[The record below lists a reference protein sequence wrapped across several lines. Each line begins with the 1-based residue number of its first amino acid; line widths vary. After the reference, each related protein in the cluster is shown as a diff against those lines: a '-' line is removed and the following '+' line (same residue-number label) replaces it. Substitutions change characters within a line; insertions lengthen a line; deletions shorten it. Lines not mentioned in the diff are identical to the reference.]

1 VRSSA
6 VIDLE
11 SNIARGRIVLSLVT
25 LASVFVDPTT
35 PHLAA
40 WMPVSSGPFL
50 IDTHL
55 LQVLT
60 VHTLYGVTIWIAVRR
75 RPETLDYLPG
85 ISTVLDVA
93 FAALVTLFTEGPT
106 TPSFVFF
113 AFVIVAV
120 GCRSDFRATAIS
132 TAACTLLYLL
142 LIALL
147 TPGDWHLYVMRP
159 AYLAITGYL
168 IGFLGQQRVNF
179 EERIR
184 ELETAAERQSIARFL
199 HDGYAQGLAGV
210 NLRLETCRQLL
221 QNHRAAEA
229 LEEVTELQTGVAREF
244 DDVRAYIRSLAE
256 VADAPARDPVSLS
269 DPRCHLRAVVTAP
282 GSVLEQVLQILLEG
296 IRNTRRHARAG
307 AATIDVAEDRHCIR
321 IAIQDDGVGFQNAA
335 SPPWSIASR
344 VAECGGHL
352 AIAGA
357 GGPGAHLEIELPL
370 ATSEDH
376 GDSYRPRG

>member
-6 VIDLE
+6 VVDLE

-25 LASVFVDPTT
+25 LVSVFVDPTT
-35 PHLAA
+35 PHLASWFHVA
-40 WMPVSSGPFL
+40 SGPFA

-55 LQVLT
+55 LLILCL
-60 VHTLYGVTIWIAVRR
+60 HLAYGITIHFAARR
-75 RPETLDYLPG
+75 EENIELLAPF
-85 ISTVLDVA
+85 STVMDVA
-93 FAALVTLFTEGPT
+93 FAVVVTLFTEGPA

-132 TAACTLLYLL
+132 TAVCTALYLL

-147 TPGDWHLYVMRP
+147 SPGDWHVYVMRP
-159 AYLAITGYL
+159 GYLAITGYL
-168 IGFLGQQRVNF
+168 IGFLGQQRVNY

-184 ELETAAERQSIARFL
+184 ELETTAERQSIARFL

-221 QNHRAAEA
+221 QHQRAAEA
-229 LEEVTELQTGVAREF
+229 LVEVTELQTGVAREF

-256 VADAPARDPVSLS
+256 VDDEPKREAATGADPT
-269 DPRCHLRAVVTAP
+269 CHIRAVVTTR
-282 GSVLEQVLQILLEG
+282 GSMLEQILTIALEG
-296 IRNTRRHARAG
+296 LRNMRKHARARS
-307 AATIDVAEDRHCIR
+307 ATIEVAEDAGTVR
-321 IAIQDDGVGFQNAA
+321 IMIQDDGVGFGRDAA
-335 SPPWSIASR
+335 PPWSIASR
-344 VAECGGHL
+344 VAECGGRL

-357 GGPGAHLEIELPL
+357 GRTGAHLEIELPL
-370 ATSEDH
+370 AAGTEH
-376 GDSYRPRG
+376 VGAYRPRG

>member
-1 VRSSA
+1 MRSHA

-25 LASVFVDPTT
+25 LVSVFVDPTT
-35 PHLAA
+35 PHLAT
-40 WMPVSSGPFL
+40 WIQVRSGPL
-50 IDTHL
+50 IVDAHL
-55 LQVLT
+55 LQALSL
-60 VHTLYGVTIWIAVRR
+60 HLAYGIGIYVACRR
-75 RPETLDYLPG
+75 GVGFDYLPAV
-85 ISTVLDVA
+85 STVLDVI
-93 FAALVTLFTEGPT
+93 FAIVVTMFTEGPT

-120 GCRSDFRATAIS
+120 GCRSGFSATAAATGVC
-132 TAACTLLYLL
+132 TALYLL

-168 IGFLGQQRVNF
+168 IGFLGQQRVIF

-199 HDGYAQGLAGV
+199 HDGYAQGLAGI

-221 QNHRAAEA
+221 CSERATEA
-229 LEEVTELQTGVAREF
+229 LQEVTELQSGVAREF

-256 VADAPARDPVSLS
+256 VAEKPAGETLPTAN
-269 DPRCHLRAVVTAP
+269 PTTHLRAVVTAR
-282 GSVLEQVLQILLEG
+282 SAVLEQVLHIVLEG
-296 IRNTRRHARAG
+296 LRNTRRHARAG
-307 AATIDVAEDRHCIR
+307 AATIDVAEDVRTVR
-321 IAIQDDGVGFQNAA
+321 VTIQDDGIGFEREAT
-335 SPPWSIASR
+335 PPWSIASR

-352 AIAGA
+352 AIRGA
-357 GGPGAHLEIELPL
+357 GRPGAHLEIELPL
-370 ATSEDH
+370 TSEEH
-376 GDSYRPRG
+376 GDAHRPRG